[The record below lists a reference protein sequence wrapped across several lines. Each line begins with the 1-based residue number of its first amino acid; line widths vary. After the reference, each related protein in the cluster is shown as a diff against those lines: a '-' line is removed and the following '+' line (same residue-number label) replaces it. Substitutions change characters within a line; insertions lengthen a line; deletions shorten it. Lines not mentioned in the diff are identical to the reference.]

1 MNSPEA
7 EGIDEGNQPA
17 YDHEPGAADG
27 DELSRVVISLCR
39 GVLYRDTAPAFW
51 QGLLNLES
59 RVRDYVA
66 VLGLDLVVDEAE
78 GYAYLRQKPGDP
90 ENPSERPRLIARR
103 PLSYPVSLLLALLRK
118 RLAEQDAAGA
128 DTKLVVT
135 RDQIVEQIRVF
146 LPDTANE
153 ARLID
158 RIETHINKAVALGML
173 RRLRGQDEHY
183 EVQRILKAFVDAQWL
198 GEFEE
203 RLGTY
208 RAHLEGSAP
217 DAPEK
222 N

>member
-1 MNSPEA
+1 MTSPEPENLGDA
-7 EGIDEGNQPA
+7 TQASNEHEAGPATGN
-17 YDHEPGAADG
+17 
-27 DELSRVVISLCR
+27 ELSRVVITLCR
-39 GVLYRDTAPAFW
+39 GVLYRDAVPALW
-51 QGLLNLES
+51 QGLLRLEA

-66 VLGLDLVVDEAE
+66 VLGLELVVDEPE
-78 GYAYLRQKPGDP
+78 GYAYLKQKPDDP
-90 ENPSERPRLIARR
+90 DDSSEQPRLVARR

-135 RDQIVEQIRVF
+135 LDQIVEQIRVF

-158 RIETHINKAVALGML
+158 RIETHINKAVELGML

-198 GEFEE
+198 GELEE
-203 RLGTY
+203 RLRTY
-208 RAHLEGSAP
+208 RAYLDGPAP
-217 DAPEK
+217 NKPE
-222 N
+222 NP